1 MKWYGIDEDI
11 YKSLVDL
18 ITEAYD
24 AAERMGDKQSETYYA
39 YLLGELEECKVIA
52 KTKRMN
58 SEEEQRMLKLQRYL
72 RMLHEGLKDPDKNT
86 DKDKKKRRKVA
97 RDAIDPTPKKKHVP
111 TYMSL
116 KEIEKYLI
124 DDPEL
129 SNYERFE
136 LYCDERDRVQAE
148 EEAKNAQ
155 SLDDMLDDLGIEPF
169 NPKKK

>member
-1 MKWYGIDEDI
+1 MILPN
-11 YKSLVDL
+11 SLV
-18 ITEAYD
+18 
-24 AAERMGDKQSETYYA
+24 
-39 YLLGELEECKVIA
+39 
-52 KTKRMN
+52 
-58 SEEEQRMLKLQRYL
+58 
-72 RMLHEGLKDPDKNT
+72 
-86 DKDKKKRRKVA
+86 
-97 RDAIDPTPKKKHVP
+97 
-111 TYMSL
+111 
-116 KEIEKYLI
+116 EIEKYLI

>member
-11 YKSLVDL
+11 YNALVDL
-18 ITEAYD
+18 IQEAHD
-24 AAERMGDKQSETYYA
+24 AAGRQGDSNSETYYA

-52 KTKRMN
+52 KSKRMN

-129 SNYERFE
+129 TNYERFE
-136 LYCDERDRVQAE
+136 LYCDERDRVKAE

-155 SLDDMLDDLGIEPF
+155 SMDDMLSDLGIGRY

>member
-11 YKSLVDL
+11 YNALVDL
-18 ITEAYD
+18 ITEAHD
-24 AAERMGDKQSETYYA
+24 AAERMGDNSSETYYA

-52 KTKRMN
+52 KSKRMN

-72 RMLHEGLKDPDKNT
+72 RMLHEGLKDPNKNT

-97 RDAIDPTPKKKHVP
+97 RDAIEPTPKKKHVP

-136 LYCDERDRVQAE
+136 LYCDERDRVKAE
-148 EEAKNAQ
+148 EDAKNAQ
-155 SLDDMLDDLGIEPF
+155 TLDEMLNDLGIEPHK
-169 NPKKK
+169 PKKK